1 MDKERIVQGM
11 SWAKFCEAMKAVNIS
26 HNHKIKPT
34 PEQKRLQKELK
45 KK

>member
-1 MDKERIVQGM
+1 MERIVMGM
-11 SWAKFCEAMKAVNIS
+11 SWISFKKAMDAVIKS

-34 PEQKRLQKELK
+34 PEQKRLRKELK